1 LCYFKPDNS
10 GRTASDGRQS
20 GTVPAVVGA
29 VNITYYYGN
38 DPQAAAAAAAKADVA
53 ICVLA
58 TSSSEGG
65 DRGSLSLP
73 AEQVNICNAVGK
85 AQRTVAVV
93 INPGAVLTNWADN
106 VDALLVAFMPGQ
118 EEGNAIADVIFGD
131 VNPGG
136 KLPVTFPNVENEVG
150 FKPDEYPGVNL
161 QEYYREQLNVG
172 YRWYATHGVK
182 PRYAFGYGLSYT
194 NFSLSGLVISGR
206 TVTVNLQNTGK
217 VAGSEVVQ
225 LYLGFPAAAG
235 EPPIQLKGFQKV
247 NLAPGANQKVSFTL
261 SDKSLSIWDVASHS
275 WKMQTGTFTVNVGT
289 SSQDLPLKQNVSFN

>member
-1 LCYFKPDNS
+1 LW
-10 GRTASDGRQS
+10 
-20 GTVPAVVGA
+20 
-29 VNITYYYGN
+29 
-38 DPQAAAAAAAKADVA
+38 
-53 ICVLA
+53 
-58 TSSSEGG
+58 
-65 DRGSLSLP
+65 
-73 AEQVNICNAVGK
+73 AELKKTI
-85 AQRTVAVV
+85 AVV

-118 EEGNAIADVIFGD
+118 EEGNAIADVIFGA

-194 NFSLSGLVISGR
+194 NFSLSNLVISGR
-206 TVTVNLQNTGK
+206 SVTVNLQNTGK

-225 LYLGFPAAAG
+225 LYLAFPAAAG

-247 NLAPGANQKVSFTL
+247 NLAPGANQMVTFTL
-261 SDKSLSIWDVASHS
+261 SDKSLSIWDVGSHS
-275 WKMQTGTFTVNVGT
+275 WKMQTGTFTVYVGT
-289 SSQDLPLKQNVSFN
+289 SSQDLPLKQIISV